1 MATNSAN
8 NNKDKDA
15 WLNHGYQQ
23 NYQQNYQQYILQE
36 IRIRTD
42 NTVKDTNKSPVILG
56 TNRMRL
62 LCMFADIKCHTNV
75 GFAIQMELG
84 WIWFHSSQ
92 RIRFTLI
99 SSPCKG
105 ETTNRISMDTPFAWD
120 AEIKEH

>member
-42 NTVKDTNKSPVILG
+42 NTVKDTINSLYRWDQQNASVVYVRGYQVPYERWLRNPDG
-56 TNRMRL
+56 TWLDMVPQFPTDSIYFDQLSLQRRNNQSYLYGHTLRMG
-62 LCMFADIKCHTNV
+62 C
-75 GFAIQMELG
+75 
-84 WIWFHSSQ
+84 
-92 RIRFTLI
+92 
-99 SSPCKG
+99 
-105 ETTNRISMDTPFAWD
+105 
-120 AEIKEH
+120 